1 MGIIAEINH
10 IADKRERAK
19 EIASRVIKRGNK
31 EGRKFGDVLGDVLME
46 ELKRETSLDKFD
58 DNWTIKEKPQGNRP
72 KYSK

>member
-1 MGIIAEINH
+1 MGVIAEINH
-10 IADKRERAK
+10 IADNRKKSK

-31 EGRKFGDVLGDVLME
+31 EGKKFGDVLME
-46 ELKRETSLDKFD
+46 ELNKEMSLDKFD